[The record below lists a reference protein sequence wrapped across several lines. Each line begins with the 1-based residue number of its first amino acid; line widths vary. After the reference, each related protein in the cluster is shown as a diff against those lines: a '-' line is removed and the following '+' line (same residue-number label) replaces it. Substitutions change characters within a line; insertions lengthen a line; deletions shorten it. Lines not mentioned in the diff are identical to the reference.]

1 MTLHARPMNATQKP
15 RVGKICSIQK
25 SMTGFRAMV
34 FSFAAAL
41 ALGACAGAPPAVHVP
56 TKTAIEGS
64 ASFSESYRL
73 GAGDKLRVNVY
84 GEEDLSGEYLVGSEG
99 DVSLPLIGEIAAGNM
114 TLTDLQEAI
123 GEKLR
128 AGYIKEPRVS
138 VEITNYRPFYIFGE
152 VKEGGEFPYQAG
164 MSVLN
169 AIAMA
174 GGYSY
179 RANMRNVYITHKGA
193 SAELRYP
200 ANQETIVMPG
210 DVIRISER
218 FF

>member
-1 MTLHARPMNATQKP
+1 MTPHARRMNESTTPAAGNIRGARKALAGP
-15 RVGKICSIQK
+15 RAAAIAFV
-25 SMTGFRAMV
+25 
-34 FSFAAAL
+34 AAL
-41 ALGACAGAPPAVHVP
+41 ALGACASAPPAMQAP
-56 TKTAIEGS
+56 IDAALEEG

-99 DVSLPLIGEIAAGNM
+99 GVSLPLIGEIAAGNM
-114 TLTDLQEAI
+114 TLADLQEAI
-123 GEKLR
+123 GDKLR

>member
-1 MTLHARPMNATQKP
+1 MHT
-15 RVGKICSIQK
+15 
-25 SMTGFRAMV
+25 AML
-34 FSFAAAL
+34 SFAAVL
-41 ALGACAGAPPAVHVP
+41 ALSGCAGGPKAMADIPSLA
-56 TKTAIEGS
+56 AEDG
-64 ASFSESYRL
+64 AGFSQSYRL
-73 GAGDKLRVNVY
+73 GAGDKLRLTVY
-84 GEEDLSGEYLVGSEG
+84 GEEDLSGEYLVGGEG
-99 DVSLPLIGEIAAGNM
+99 ALSLPLIGEIAAGNL
-114 TLTDLQEAI
+114 TLAELQEAVA
-123 GEKLR
+123 ERLR

-138 VEITNYRPFYIFGE
+138 VEIINYRPFYIFGE
-152 VKEGGEFPYQAG
+152 VKESGEFPYQAG

-169 AIAMA
+169 AIAIA

-179 RANMRNVYITHKGA
+179 RANMRHVYITHKGA